1 MEVAGCFRFAQHDKF
16 FESNSRV
23 RGIQLSKAIMND
35 QQLTDK
41 AGSPRRLRIMKNDQ
55 TLYGILAGSEEKGR
69 GAMETAVYATC
80 ILSVVAA
87 IFQFIAQ
94 PNPDPFAVFYPAAQP
109 VPIVSHQKTNLHLAG
124 KS

>member
-1 MEVAGCFRFAQHDKF
+1 
-16 FESNSRV
+16 
-23 RGIQLSKAIMND
+23 MNN
-35 QQLTDK
+35 QQPTDK
-41 AGSPRRLRIMKNDQ
+41 AGSPRRLKVMKTDQ

-87 IFQFIAQ
+87 IFQFVGQ
-94 PNPDPFAVFYPAAQP
+94 PTPDPFARFDPAAQP
-109 VPIVSHQKTNLHLAG
+109 VPVVSHAVEAVWET

>member
-1 MEVAGCFRFAQHDKF
+1 
-16 FESNSRV
+16 
-23 RGIQLSKAIMND
+23 
-35 QQLTDK
+35 
-41 AGSPRRLRIMKNDQ
+41 MKNDQ

-87 IFQFIAQ
+87 IFQFMGQ
-94 PNPDPFAVFYPAAQP
+94 PTPDPFAGFDQATQSIP
-109 VPIVSHQKTNLHLAG
+109 VVSHAVKAQWGA